1 MKKITTNKWTA
12 RNPQKENSPANTTEK
27 KEQTATQEKQAR
39 AWTWGFDTLIHYKI
53 G

>member
-1 MKKITTNKWTA
+1 MDSKKPTKRKQPSKYN
-12 RNPQKENSPANTTEK
+12 RK

-39 AWTWGFDTLIHYKI
+39 AWTWGFDTLIYYKI